1 MEPAIRKRAFADR
14 AVTRTFRVKLTQ
26 IDTVVWTPE
35 KTRHCRIDGSD
46 CGEAKKE
53 LALRA
58 ETYGLAID
66 FLTAPSFHFG
76 LRLHTQRGE
85 TLLDAPLEHRY
96 PEESMRMFQAA
107 HAAIDG
113 ACNGDKIWPLMQ
125 RPWHELA
132 RAHSLRI
139 LNARDNDGEL
149 HVGLLLLEDRARQPR
164 LVVTHWFHME
174 GNDKSDHGVDH
185 LYQNAFDAV
194 VVLVRPKDFRRVLN
208 QAHVLVA
215 AFDAADAR
223 QLRGLLPRA
232 RGRCA
237 AGDGSRRVVPTRFAP
252 DRTYSSFAP
261 TRCFCTSKEMRD
273 RNGPHFTPR
282 GKITWA
288 ARDVLSSRRVAYAA
302 SDAFAHLAY
311 EATDADAN
319 RQANRGQAGDPVP
332 ASHRPYAMSCTVSS
346 PCTCDMA

>member
-14 AVTRTFRVKLTQ
+14 AVTRTFLVKLTQ

-35 KTRHCRIDGSD
+35 KTRHWRIDGSD

-58 ETYGLAID
+58 EAHGLAID

-85 TLLDAPLEHRY
+85 TLFDAPLEHRY
-96 PEESMRMFQAA
+96 PEDSMRMFQAA

-113 ACNGDKIWPLMQ
+113 ACKGDKIWPLMQ

-149 HVGLLLLEDRARQPR
+149 HVGLLSLEDRARQPSAEW
-164 LVVTHWFHME
+164 LLIGFDME

-185 LYQNAFDAV
+185 LYQIAFDAI
-194 VVLVRPKDFRRVLN
+194 VVLVRPKDFGRFRRVLN

-232 RGRCA
+232 HVVDVQLA
-237 AGDGSRRVVPTRFAP
+237 TAQAGVVPTRFAL
-252 DRTYSSFAP
+252 DRTYSKLCPDEVFLYLKGDA
-261 TRCFCTSKEMRD
+261 RQKWAM
-273 RNGPHFTPR
+273 HFTPR

-288 ARDVLSSRRVAYAA
+288 ARGVLSSRRVAYAA
-302 SDAFAHLAY
+302 SDAFAHLACMRRLMQMQI
-311 EATDADAN
+311 D
-319 RQANRGQAGDPVP
+319 RQTEGKP
-332 ASHRPYAMSCTVSS
+332 AIPFLPRIGPMQ
-346 PCTCDMA
+346 